1 VSVSVEVTAGSGNGG
16 TNGNNEEIGLAYNY
30 DALALDN
37 DDPDT
42 IPGGIQYSFT
52 NTHDQQVEI
61 TDISLTSQ
69 STNVNRISD
78 QVTPNDQR
86 ERTELYID
94 GDIRDGYT
102 DIDGGTDLPVDIDI
116 DTDGF
121 ERDGNPEVSG
131 QSDGE
136 VYLYEF
142 RPGNNDA
149 VDMSGKSVTQTI
161 TYTFPNGETRASAFT
176 VTGDY
181 SESDPDIR
189 PPVADFGSVKH
200 NDNTGNNN
208 DDVQFEFRVAD
219 KSGID
224 SVELTATD
232 ESGTEL
238 NSVTRNPSSGSL
250 VDYKLNLGAKNVLS
264 GSNSRV
270 NVEITL
276 VDNSGN
282 THICEGTIRNAD
294 TDLIDERGLR
304 CRTP

>member
-1 VSVSVEVTAGSGNGG
+1 
-16 TNGNNEEIGLAYNY
+16 
-30 DALALDN
+30 
-37 DDPDT
+37 
-42 IPGGIQYSFT
+42 
-52 NTHDQQVEI
+52 
-61 TDISLTSQ
+61 
-69 STNVNRISD
+69 
-78 QVTPNDQR
+78 VTPNNQR

-102 DIDGGTDLPVDIDI
+102 DIDGGTDLPADIDI

-131 QSDGE
+131 QSDGV

-142 RPGNNDA
+142 RPDGSNDA

-161 TYTFPNGETRASAFT
+161 TYTFPNGDTRATAFT
-176 VTGDY
+176 VTGDN

-189 PPVADFGSVKH
+189 PPIADFGTVKH

-208 DDVQFEFRVAD
+208 DDVRFKFRVAD

-232 ESGTEL
+232 EDGTEL
-238 NSVTRNPSSGSL
+238 NSVTRNPLSGSL
-250 VDYKLNLGAKNVLS
+250 VDYSLDLGAKNVLS
-264 GSNSRV
+264 GSNSEV
-270 NVEITL
+270 NVAITL

-282 THICEGTIRNAD
+282 THICEGTITTAD
-294 TDLIDERGLR
+294 ADLIDERGLR